1 MIIIAL
7 WLKSGA
13 INKKGDVSIALTIII
28 YSNTL
33 IYLCIAYGNKDIPD
47 L

>member
-7 WLKSGA
+7 GLTRA

-33 IYLCIAYGNKDIPD
+33 IYLCIAYGNKDLPD